1 MLYVG
6 VDGSKGGWFAVA
18 LNDKHDW
25 KVDLFPTIR
34 ELWDKYST
42 AELILVDIPI
52 GLLDDS
58 TAWRLCD
65 LKARELLGTRCTSVF
80 MAPCRQAFT
89 AKTHEEASYI
99 NKDITG
105 KGLAIQTWSIMR
117 KIKEVDD
124 FLAENKSARQRILEV
139 HPELCFWA
147 FNNKQPVLSKKKE
160 ESGIQDRR
168 KILQSHFSK
177 SDEIYE
183 YAMRGFP
190 RNKVGIDD
198 IIDAT
203 VVAITALRYRKGL
216 ISIPEQP
223 QVDSTGLPMKMV
235 FTIE

>member
-18 LNDKHDW
+18 INDKHDW
-25 KVDLFPTIR
+25 KVDLFTTVR

-52 GLLDDS
+52 GLLDNG
-58 TAWRLCD
+58 TAWRSCD

-89 AKTHEEASYI
+89 AKTHEEASCI

-117 KIKEVDD
+117 KIKEVDY
-124 FLAENKSARQRILEV
+124 FLAENKSARQRIREV

-160 ESGIQDRR
+160 KSGIQDRR

-183 YAMRGFP
+183 YAKGKFF

-203 VVAITALRYRKGL
+203 VVAITASRYRKGL

-235 FTIE
+235 FTLE